1 MKQTS
6 IKAEVSKAKT
16 GLEGMFDLA
25 KESVAEQHRELRE
38 LIDQNMQ
45 QAFLLIQAMKESM
58 LQDMEQLVRVGEEY
72 QEKSKHIQDIV
83 EQLKRSQNT
92 DYATMISDIAAV
104 ETRIEDIED
113 YQRNFLELITVDNSR
128 LKALEN
134 SINKIIQINKDLLPR
149 PWEFGEN
156 ITFDDSIPLPHLKIS
171 GDKTK
176 MQYRVSADSNK
187 SHKRKQRETTVN
199 VLASQS
205 FTEGSHYWEVNA
217 KNIERWTVGVVE
229 QGWVKKGVQ
238 QALGQDRLSW
248 ALQMDGDSLV
258 ALHNDDTIMIR
269 EAVIERLGIFL
280 DFKKGRLQFFNV
292 NSGSVLHT
300 FVGKFKNAL
309 FPVFSIESQNG
320 TKAVMSLCTLMPKEM
335 DTIFCGNERRMS
347 SDSGIERAPNSSI
360 AVFEENV
367 SEPSEDSEP
376 TTSTNND
383 PTPASDQSSNNDSAM
398 L

>member
-16 GLEGMFDLA
+16 ELEGMFDLA
-25 KESVAEQHRELRE
+25 KESVAEQHRELQE

-92 DYATMISDIAAV
+92 DYATIIS
-104 ETRIEDIED
+104 
-113 YQRNFLELITVDNSR
+113 
-128 LKALEN
+128 
-134 SINKIIQINKDLLPR
+134 
-149 PWEFGEN
+149 
-156 ITFDDSIPLPHLKIS
+156 IS

-300 FVGKFKNAL
+300 FVVGENITFDDSIPLPHLKISGGQDQDAIQSFSSLQQKPQRKQRETTVNVLASQSFTEGSHYWEVNAKNIERWTVGVVEQGWVKKGVQQAL
-309 FPVFSIESQNG
+309 GQDRLSMGAADGWGFASG
-320 TKAVMSLCTLMPKEM
+320 LCTTM
-335 DTIFCGNERRMS
+335 T
-347 SDSGIERAPNSSI
+347 
-360 AVFEENV
+360 
-367 SEPSEDSEP
+367 PS
-376 TTSTNND
+376 
-383 PTPASDQSSNNDSAM
+383 
-398 L
+398 